1 MDKHNVMTTD
11 AEIDRSS
18 ERAKELQDQ
27 VRVTEVESRPGLG
40 LDLLSLK
47 LSDGHR
53 QLIPRE
59 DLEGLQ
65 GATREQIAQVKILG
79 NGTGLHWPAL
89 NLDHYVPSL
98 LRHIYGTKRWM
109 AEIGRSGGS
118 ARSAAKRKASQANGL
133 KGGRPKAKRT
143 SGVYPLRK

>member
-1 MDKHNVMTTD
+1 MAKHNVITTD
-11 AEIDRSS
+11 ADIDRSI
-18 ERAKELQDQ
+18 ERAKDLQDEP
-27 VRVTEVESRPGLG
+27 RVTEVEYRPGAG
-40 LDLLSLK
+40 LDLLILK

-79 NGTGLHWPAL
+79 NGTGLRWPAL
-89 NLDHYVPSL
+89 NLDHYVPNL

-118 ARSAAKRKASQANGL
+118 VRSVAKRKASQANGL
-133 KGGRPKAKRT
+133 KGGRPK
-143 SGVYPLRK
+143 RKEHMVLSR